1 MKTKTKTKKILAIL
15 TLIALVLTMLPF
27 STSKAAEKP
36 NIKIDSVVTT
46 GQEATVNLTLDQKI
60 STASISTTIKFD
72 KTKLEVIN
80 IEVGDIISDRLDVI
94 PGNEESNE
102 YGEVILVASSAT
114 NFDIEQG
121 TLLTITFKIK
131 EGVTGKQDL
140 TVILNELYSD
150 DFTDNKDTVTAV
162 SGTIDVKVP
171 VTSIALNKTSGTLN
185 VGQTED
191 LAVTEILP
199 ANTTEDKTVT
209 WTSSDDKIAKVANGT
224 VTAVAPGTATI
235 TATVAGVSATYTV
248 EVKQPLTGITL
259 NSASENL
266 VKGQEFDL
274 KVQYVP
280 ENSTDKVTVTW
291 ESNAPEVANVE
302 NGKVTALKEGTAI
315 ITATAKVDG
324 TDREYKATCEV
335 NVEEIKLDSIVLNV
349 KDFELFMGDSK
360 QLEVVFNPENTTDSK
375 EVVWTSSDDTVAKVE
390 NGKVTALKV
399 GTAVITATVGDKT
412 ATVTVTVPA
421 ILIEGIE
428 VTLDNAKIEVEGTA
442 NLKVTTNPEKVTE
455 EVAVVYESSDETI
468 AKVDENGVITGV
480 NPGKATIT
488 VTVNDKFN
496 QEVEI
501 EVVEKQVPVTPEE
514 PTTEPEEPTTTPEE
528 PVTNPE
534 EEQSGE
540 NNEEPSVLPDTGDIA
555 IGVFAVLMVASLAGI
570 VLVVRKQ
577 QKNK

>member
-1 MKTKTKTKKILAIL
+1 
-15 TLIALVLTMLPF
+15 
-27 STSKAAEKP
+27 
-36 NIKIDSVVTT
+36 
-46 GQEATVNLTLDQKI
+46 
-60 STASISTTIKFD
+60 
-72 KTKLEVIN
+72 
-80 IEVGDIISDRLDVI
+80 
-94 PGNEESNE
+94 
-102 YGEVILVASSAT
+102 
-114 NFDIEQG
+114 
-121 TLLTITFKIK
+121 
-131 EGVTGKQDL
+131 
-140 TVILNELYSD
+140 
-150 DFTDNKDTVTAV
+150 
-162 SGTIDVKVP
+162 
-171 VTSIALNKTSGTLN
+171 
-185 VGQTED
+185 
-191 LAVTEILP
+191 
-199 ANTTEDKTVT
+199 
-209 WTSSDDKIAKVANGT
+209 
-224 VTAVAPGTATI
+224 
-235 TATVAGVSATYTV
+235 
-248 EVKQPLTGITL
+248 
-259 NSASENL
+259 
-266 VKGQEFDL
+266 
-274 KVQYVP
+274 
-280 ENSTDKVTVTW
+280 
-291 ESNAPEVANVE
+291 
-302 NGKVTALKEGTAI
+302 
-315 ITATAKVDG
+315 
-324 TDREYKATCEV
+324 
-335 NVEEIKLDSIVLNV
+335 
-349 KDFELFMGDSK
+349 MGDSK

-455 EVAVVYESSDETI
+455 EVAVIYESSDETI

>member
-1 MKTKTKTKKILAIL
+1 MKTQTKKILAIL

-291 ESNAPEVANVE
+291 ESNAPEVAKVE

-335 NVEEIKLDSIVLNV
+335 NVEEIKLDSIALNV

-360 QLEVVFNPENTTDSK
+360 QL

-428 VTLDNAKIEVEGTA
+428 VTLDNVKIEVEGTA

-488 VTVNDKFN
+488 VTVNDKFK

-534 EEQSGE
+534 EEQNGE

>member
-1 MKTKTKTKKILAIL
+1 MKVQTKKFLAIL
-15 TLIALVLTMLPF
+15 TVIALVLTMLPL
-27 STSKAAEKP
+27 STSKAVEKP
-36 NIKIDSVVTT
+36 NIKIDSVETT
-46 GQEATVNLTLDQKI
+46 EKEVTVNLTLDQKI
-60 STASISTTIKFD
+60 TTASINTAVQFD
-72 KTKLEVIN
+72 KTKLEVTN
-80 IEVGDIISDRLDVI
+80 IQVGSIIENRLPVK

-102 YGEVILVASSAT
+102 YGEVVLVTAAAE
-114 NFDIEQG
+114 NFEIEAG

-131 EGVTGKQDL
+131 DGVTGMQDL
-140 TVILNELYSD
+140 TVVVKDMYDENWNDI
-150 DFTDNKDTVTAV
+150 KDTVTAV
-162 SGTIDVKVP
+162 SGTINVKVP

-185 VGQTED
+185 VGQTEN
-191 LAVTEILP
+191 LTVTEILP

-209 WTSSDDKIAKVANGT
+209 WSSSDDTVAKVENGE
-224 VTAVAPGTATI
+224 VTALAIGKATI

-266 VKGQEFDL
+266 IKGQEFDL
-274 KVQYVP
+274 KVQYIP
-280 ENSTDKVTVTW
+280 EKFTDKVTVTW
-291 ESNAPEVANVE
+291 SSNDDTVAKVE

-335 NVEEIKLDSIVLNV
+335 NVEEIKLDSIALNV
-349 KDFELFMGDSK
+349 KDFELSIGEEK

-375 EVVWTSSDDTVAKVE
+375 EVVWKSSDDTVAKVE

-421 ILIEGIE
+421 ILVEGIE

-455 EVAVVYESSDETI
+455 DIRVVYESSDETI
-468 AKVDENGVITGV
+468 AIVDANGVIKGI

-488 VTVNDKFN
+488 VTVNDKFK

-501 EVVEKQVPVTPEE
+501 EVVAEQLPETPE
-514 PTTEPEEPTTTPEE
+514 TPS
-528 PVTNPE
+528 TNPE
-534 EEQSGE
+534 EEQNGGNNNE
-540 NNEEPSVLPDTGDIA
+540 NNEESSVLPNTGDIA
-555 IGVFAVLMVASLAGI
+555 IEVFIVLMVVSLVGI
-570 VLVVRKQ
+570 LLVIRKQ
-577 QKNK
+577 RRNK

>member
-1 MKTKTKTKKILAIL
+1 MKAKTKKILAIL

-140 TVILNELYSD
+140 TVVLNELYGENLSD
-150 DFTDNKDTVTAV
+150 NTDTVTV
-162 SGTIDVKVP
+162 ESGTIDVKVP
-171 VTSIALNKTSGTLN
+171 VTSISLNKTSGTLN

-199 ANTTEDKTVT
+199 ANTTEDKAVT
-209 WTSSDDKIAKVANGT
+209 WTSSDDKIATVANGT
-224 VTAVAPGTATI
+224 VTAVAPGKATI
-235 TATVAGVSATYTV
+235 TATVAGISATYTV

-259 NSASENL
+259 NSTSENL
-266 VKGQEFDL
+266 IKGQEFDL

-280 ENSTDKVTVTW
+280 ENFTDKVTVAW
-291 ESNAPEVANVE
+291 ESNAPEVAKVE

-375 EVVWTSSDDTVAKVE
+375 EIVWTSSDDTVAKVE

>member
-1 MKTKTKTKKILAIL
+1 MKTQTKKILAIL

-375 EVVWTSSDDTVAKVE
+375 EIVWTSSDDTVAKVE